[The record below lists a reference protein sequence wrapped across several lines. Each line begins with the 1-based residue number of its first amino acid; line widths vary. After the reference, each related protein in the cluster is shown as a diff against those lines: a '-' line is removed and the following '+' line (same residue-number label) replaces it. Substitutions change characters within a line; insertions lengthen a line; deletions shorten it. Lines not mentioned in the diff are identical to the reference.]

1 MGLCLI
7 GLLLL
12 EVFIFNLP
20 TWQTLRTSPESA
32 NLSSLKTVGLK
43 ESGDGVTA
51 LVPNPTVNIT
61 LDRVI
66 KYIYLE
72 VPAQFQN
79 TSQHLSYTVGVS
91 YKGDRYVHYG
101 AAQTLDLGVRDNRY
115 INAGSYVEN
124 VTLKLNVP
132 KGTFLPITKIIIN
145 PHIPYRISIL
155 RLLMLLLLISFW
167 VLFGPGSILWEMEL
181 NTRAAFQIVL
191 LGLATL
197 GVLFFY
203 FVTWYFNGNSYSW
216 TEVIRNPSGIWV
228 DYNQYGTLADALLHG
243 HTWLNLSVSPGLK
256 ALKNPYSLA
265 AREAIGSHGQFSF
278 WDHAFYHG
286 KYYCYFGV
294 IPAII
299 FFMPYEAITGKYL
312 PSGWAILIA
321 LIIAIIFSTFLIIR
335 IAKLYFQDSSIATT
349 LLGIWMLGMGCGL
362 LQEAFVADFYSVP
375 EATSFMFSILGLW
388 CWLKAIKIS
397 KKRGRKIISPWWIFF
412 GSLFMACNLGCRPQ
426 YLSFAF
432 LAIPIF
438 WSSVFKDR
446 LLFSKKGIWPT
457 VFGLLPF
464 FLIFIPLFI
473 YNFDRFGSCLNFGE
487 NYNLTIF
494 DMVRVNRP
502 RLTSTILLMLSYF
515 WFQPLNIVGIF
526 PFITT
531 VRMSPI
537 GPVIPFWYSMD
548 PAVGG
553 GYFTF
558 NAPFT
563 FVLLALTPWIFA
575 RSRRRILDKT
585 FSDRYSSVRSVRGSV
600 ISLILLSV
608 AFGVIVTYL
617 DASWC
622 GFSQRYESCFG
633 SLFTLSAVF
642 VLFSIFPV
650 WLCREKERHH
660 GVMFLKILLVFLLT
674 MTCIWEFL
682 GLCDLGRLSQN
693 ATSHIFK
700 VASWF
705 LFMS

>member
-243 HTWLNLSVSPGLK
+243 HTWLNLPVSPGLK

-265 AREAIGSHGQFSF
+265 ARAAIGSHGQFSF

-362 LQEAFVADFYSVP
+362 LQAAFVADFYSVP

-397 KKRGRKIISPWWIFF
+397 KRRGRKIISPWWIFF
-412 GSLFMACNLGCRPQ
+412 GSCSWP
-426 YLSFAF
+426 
-432 LAIPIF
+432 AIWGAGLNTFP
-438 WSSVFKDR
+438 
-446 LLFSKKGIWPT
+446 LLFWP
-457 VFGLLPF
+457 
-464 FLIFIPLFI
+464 
-473 YNFDRFGSCLNFGE
+473 Y
-487 NYNLTIF
+487 
-494 DMVRVNRP
+494 
-502 RLTSTILLMLSYF
+502 
-515 WFQPLNIVGIF
+515 
-526 PFITT
+526 
-531 VRMSPI
+531 
-537 GPVIPFWYSMD
+537 
-548 PAVGG
+548 
-553 GYFTF
+553 
-558 NAPFT
+558 
-563 FVLLALTPWIFA
+563 
-575 RSRRRILDKT
+575 
-585 FSDRYSSVRSVRGSV
+585 RY
-600 ISLILLSV
+600 
-608 AFGVIVTYL
+608 FGV
-617 DASWC
+617 
-622 GFSQRYESCFG
+622 
-633 SLFTLSAVF
+633 
-642 VLFSIFPV
+642 P
-650 WLCREKERHH
+650 
-660 GVMFLKILLVFLLT
+660 FLKIGCFSAKREYGPLYLAF
-674 MTCIWEFL
+674 FPF
-682 GLCDLGRLSQN
+682 S
-693 ATSHIFK
+693 
-700 VASWF
+700 
-705 LFMS
+705 

>member
-1 MGLCLI
+1 
-7 GLLLL
+7 
-12 EVFIFNLP
+12 
-20 TWQTLRTSPESA
+20 
-32 NLSSLKTVGLK
+32 
-43 ESGDGVTA
+43 
-51 LVPNPTVNIT
+51 
-61 LDRVI
+61 
-66 KYIYLE
+66 
-72 VPAQFQN
+72 
-79 TSQHLSYTVGVS
+79 
-91 YKGDRYVHYG
+91 
-101 AAQTLDLGVRDNRY
+101 
-115 INAGSYVEN
+115 
-124 VTLKLNVP
+124 
-132 KGTFLPITKIIIN
+132 
-145 PHIPYRISIL
+145 
-155 RLLMLLLLISFW
+155 
-167 VLFGPGSILWEMEL
+167 
-181 NTRAAFQIVL
+181 
-191 LGLATL
+191 
-197 GVLFFY
+197 
-203 FVTWYFNGNSYSW
+203 
-216 TEVIRNPSGIWV
+216 
-228 DYNQYGTLADALLHG
+228 
-243 HTWLNLSVSPGLK
+243 
-256 ALKNPYSLA
+256 
-265 AREAIGSHGQFSF
+265 
-278 WDHAFYHG
+278 
-286 KYYCYFGV
+286 
-294 IPAII
+294 
-299 FFMPYEAITGKYL
+299 MPYEAITGKYM

-321 LIIAIIFSTFLIIR
+321 LMIANICATFLIVR
-335 IAKLYFQDSSIATT
+335 LARLYFRDSSIATT
-349 LLGIWMLGMGCGL
+349 LVAIWILGMGCGL
-362 LQEAFVADFYSVP
+362 LQEAFVADYYSVP
-375 EATSFMFSILGLW
+375 EATSYMFSILGLW
-388 CWLKAIKIS
+388 CWLESIKIS
-397 KKRGRKIISPWWIFF
+397 KKKEKKYISPWWIFF

-438 WSSVFKDR
+438 WTSIFKDR
-446 LLFSKKGIWPT
+446 LLFSKN
-457 VFGLLPF
+457 GLWSTISAILPF
-464 FLIFIPLFI
+464 FLIFIPIFI

-487 NYNLTIF
+487 DYNLTIF
-494 DMVRVNRP
+494 DMTRAAKP
-502 RLTSTILLMLSYF
+502 KLPFSIPLILSYF

-585 FSDRYSSVRSVRGSV
+585 FSDRYSSAKSVRGSV